1 MSDTNRSALADP
13 KAMMD
18 TRTTAETKPQP
29 DVQDERLRDD
39 TWFYGPVAMALFLA
53 FWELSIPLFD
63 VPEIFLPRPSLVIVT
78 LYDLF
83 ATKSLAYDLM
93 LTLYRIFAGFF
104 LAAVIGIGLGLLMGM
119 SRRIYAICDVF
130 VAALYPVPKIALV
143 PLLVIWLGS
152 GNAFQIALSALG
164 CIFPILVNTIIG
176 VRQCDEGL
184 ILAARDL
191 GASAVQIQ
199 RKVVLPAAVPA
210 IFGGLRLALGISI
223 ILVVAAEMQ
232 TARYGLGAKLQ
243 LAGQILETGQVFAI
257 LLLLAILGILLT
269 KGQQYLDGKI
279 NRWRTR

>member
-130 VAALYPVPKIALV
+130 VAALYPVPKIAL
-143 PLLVIWLGS
+143 
-152 GNAFQIALSALG
+152 SALG